1 MNDLDKA
8 YIAGL
13 FDGRGDIGVYRYR
26 ASKNGNRYLR
36 FILRIRSQD
45 KATLEWIARLAG
57 TGSISHNKKATMKKP
72 YYVLTITN
80 STAKWF
86 IMQLQPFLKAK
97 AERVKFLLSRPHT
110 GPVKE
115 FNESSDD
122 SAASAPAAP
131 EHQTDP
137 QG

>member
-13 FDGRGDIGVYRYR
+13 FDSRGDIGIYRYR
-26 ASKNGNRYLR
+26 ASKNGNHYLR

-45 KATLEWIARLAG
+45 KATLERIAKLAG
-57 TGSISHNKKATMKKP
+57 AGSISYNKKATMKKP
-72 YYVLTITN
+72 FYVLTITN
-80 STAKWF
+80 STAEVFVRK
-86 IMQLQPFLKAK
+86 IQPFLKAK
-97 AERVKFLLSRPHT
+97 AEKIKFLLSQRHN
-110 GPVKE
+110 GRA
-115 FNESSDD
+115 NESLDD
-122 SAASAPAAP
+122 SAASAPDAP